1 MHNDFFSSFEII
13 YPLSGITTCRIDL
26 NCLSVHRALL
36 KSASDAMPVCR
47 LLSSFYLFSLASV
60 NRTSVLEA
68 MQDIFI

>member
-13 YPLSGITTCRIDL
+13 YPLSGIATSRIDL

-47 LLSSFYLFSLASV
+47 LLRTIYFFSLASV
-60 NRTSVLEA
+60 NRTNVLET